1 MAETLLAVILV
12 TTSAK
17 GANLVFRWPPN
28 PSPSPRLC
36 RPKPEND
43 DFISQLDNPWRAS
56 FHNLNPRKLRSDDY
70 DYGADPDYAWPRT
83 YASRNDGTTVPS
95 EYDNLFGLP
104 CHILAGLLGPPAT
117 RCHQKFELVVDDL
130 VFIGHPVCADQ
141 ATGWSF
147 KPEKPAQ
154 SLSRGREKRGKRS
167 SGVFSPVRE
176 EREESVE
183 PPTQEKEK
191 EKGRSSW
198 LQKFQVVFVL
208 DRPDPSSSNSGNVLK
223 YCDIIYEHVVFTLT
237 AVLFQE
243 QVLSN
248 FVEAECGVLIPLREK
263 YAEQGQPYQE
273 FLNQALVSSSIAAA
287 MKSLYEAIKT
297 RSIAY
302 ITLNAIPLELQLPP
316 HLDDLLHNEDPDPDS
331 VPAPYDEKT
340 ESWGPELS
348 TGWKL
353 PELAPWKSLMLLDA
367 TDDSL
372 EDPMASFRGPH
383 VSAEDRALAE
393 KLMRFMENVSVTL
406 SLADMGNL
414 LDWDLERQVYP
425 VVRWLVQHR
434 RAKVVD
440 VVNPGLKTV
449 FALPRQF
456 PATPLAVLAKEF
468 GAQFSHPEVPSLPK
482 ILSIVSSP
490 SVTTKSHF
498 FASVVKSKELI
509 PMYHDV
515 VSWMLKRDLIII
527 LHLRIRVVATVEIK
541 ERVWAKRQ
549 EKLRRKGLALSTSR
563 KTHRTSRSYG
573 GDAAALVGSTWVP
586 QSILNSRYA
595 LSHSHSHSHSSHRS
609 SQKSMSSR
617 RRSSAD
623 SKRAVNMSIQEED
636 EVSPRGLGFFNNSVF
651 DDVNEGDSGSA
662 NSGYRFDVDRGSSS
676 NSSSRGPSSVA
687 YDSNR
692 EDGGDEEDEEDG
704 GSDATLAE
712 FAAGAS
718 SADPDSSMD
727 RFRASMIEDPG
738 RATALQAKWLSM
750 MSDGKDAGI
759 RKRFEK
765 INPYFDGKHSDD
777 EILWRADITRRELR
791 EVLHAYEP
799 FLQTFLHP
807 S

>member
-1 MAETLLAVILV
+1 
-12 TTSAK
+12 
-17 GANLVFRWPPN
+17 
-28 PSPSPRLC
+28 
-36 RPKPEND
+36 
-43 DFISQLDNPWRAS
+43 
-56 FHNLNPRKLRSDDY
+56 
-70 DYGADPDYAWPRT
+70 
-83 YASRNDGTTVPS
+83 
-95 EYDNLFGLP
+95 
-104 CHILAGLLGPPAT
+104 
-117 RCHQKFELVVDDL
+117 
-130 VFIGHPVCADQ
+130 
-141 ATGWSF
+141 
-147 KPEKPAQ
+147 
-154 SLSRGREKRGKRS
+154 
-167 SGVFSPVRE
+167 
-176 EREESVE
+176 
-183 PPTQEKEK
+183 
-191 EKGRSSW
+191 
-198 LQKFQVVFVL
+198 
-208 DRPDPSSSNSGNVLK
+208 
-223 YCDIIYEHVVFTLT
+223 
-237 AVLFQE
+237 
-243 QVLSN
+243 
-248 FVEAECGVLIPLREK
+248 
-263 YAEQGQPYQE
+263 
-273 FLNQALVSSSIAAA
+273 

-316 HLDDLLHNEDPDPDS
+316 HLDDLLHNEDLDPDS

-340 ESWGPELS
+340 ENWGPELS

-406 SLADMGNL
+406 SLADMGSL
-414 LDWDLERQVYP
+414 LDWDLEQQVYP

-456 PATPLAVLAKEF
+456 PSTPPLAVLAKEF

-490 SVTTKSHF
+490 TVSTKSHF

-515 VSWMLKRDLIII
+515 VSWMLKRDLLII

-549 EKLRRKGLALSTSR
+549 EKLRRKGLAASTL
-563 KTHRTSRSYG
+563 KKAHRTSRSYG
-573 GDAAALVGSTWVP
+573 GDAAALVSSTWLP
-586 QSILNSRYA
+586 QSILNPRYS

-609 SQKSMSSR
+609 SQKSKSSR

-623 SKRAVNMSIQEED
+623 SKRGANMSIQEED

-651 DDVNEGDSGSA
+651 DDVNEDSGSGH
-662 NSGYRFDVDRGSSS
+662 SGYRFDVERGSSS

-687 YDSNR
+687 YDSMEENGK
-692 EDGGDEEDEEDG
+692 DGGDEEDEEDG
-704 GSDATLAE
+704 GSEETLAE

-718 SADPDSSMD
+718 SADPDSSVD

-738 RATALQAKWLSM
+738 RATALQAKWLSA
-750 MSDGKDAGI
+750 MSEGKDTSI
-759 RKRFEK
+759 RKKFEK
-765 INPYFDGKHSDD
+765 
-777 EILWRADITRRELR
+777 
-791 EVLHAYEP
+791 
-799 FLQTFLHP
+799 
-807 S
+807 